1 MDYEVVN
8 LDEKIAVGIGKRTG
22 NGDPHMKEII
32 GGLWNRFYNE
42 GI

>member
-22 NGDPHMKEII
+22 NGDPHMKGYMRLSPTKSI
-32 GGLWNRFYNE
+32 
-42 GI
+42 

>member
-22 NGDPHMKEII
+22 NGDPHIIMKGYMRLSPTKSI
-32 GGLWNRFYNE
+32 
-42 GI
+42 